1 MEQQRRTRN
10 AALKDYYGC
19 KASGDMTDNDLYN
32 LNSPYFN
39 PDMYLHQLIKVA
51 TIILHDH

>member
-39 PDMYLHQLIKVA
+39 PDMYLHQLIKV
-51 TIILHDH
+51 TR